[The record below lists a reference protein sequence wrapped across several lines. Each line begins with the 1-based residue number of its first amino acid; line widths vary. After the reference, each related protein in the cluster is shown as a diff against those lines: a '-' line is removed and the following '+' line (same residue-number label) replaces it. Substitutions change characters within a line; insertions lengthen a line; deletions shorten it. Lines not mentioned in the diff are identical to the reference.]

1 MKTSISYSPLEW
13 INNLNRIIKCKVR
26 EYSDFI
32 VLNTSSTPEILEH
45 KPPSNDQNANQPSA
59 SRIVKNS
66 KPERKATPASNPR
79 RPTSKFK

>member
-1 MKTSISYSPLEW
+1 
-13 INNLNRIIKCKVR
+13 VR

-45 KPPSNDQNANQPSA
+45 KPPRNDQNANQPST
-59 SRIVKNS
+59 SRAVKNN
-66 KPERKATPASNPR
+66 KAERKASAASNPR